1 MRKRFAV
8 LAVVI
13 GLVASVVIA
22 VSPAGSSTSAR
33 SENAGGQTIR
43 VIFVP
48 TEFSEI
54 DVGTPGLSLGD
65 TVVFAG
71 DLQRRN
77 GTPVGRYG
85 VVCTFVSAANP
96 EQVEAQ
102 CPATATLP
110 EGQITVQGVVVNRSL
125 NVTLPITGGSG
136 QFQGADGQLVQRDVS
151 SGGQIKAELTFRLE
165 D

>member
-1 MRKRFAV
+1 M
-8 LAVVI
+8 
-13 GLVASVVIA
+13 
-22 VSPAGSSTSAR
+22 TR
-33 SENAGGQTIR
+33 SCSRVTYNGGT
-43 VIFVP
+43 
-48 TEFSEI
+48 
-54 DVGTPGLSLGD
+54 
-65 TVVFAG
+65 
-71 DLQRRN
+71 

-96 EQVEAQ
+96 EHVEAQ

-136 QFQGADGQLVQRDVS
+136 QFQGAGGQLVQRDVS
-151 SGGQIKAELTFRLE
+151 SGGQIRAELTFRLE